1 MGEKENIMSVPRSI
15 REVVSREL
23 GIVTSDI
30 KFLVKSMSDGYAKNL
45 TKQGVS
51 QGSIFTDLP
60 TAYAALNA
68 DANEALVVM
77 PGSYTLTTEFA
88 WAKDYTHFLGNVTP
102 ITLGQRVRF
111 TSTTAALS
119 PLITF
124 AADGSVMKNVLWS
137 QDGSN
142 ATTCAINML
151 MTGDRN
157 HLKGVTLR
165 NLGAAAVAGTA
176 TRNLKITSSNGE
188 NLYEECTIG
197 ADSVDYTSGT
207 VVTIEYAGSATA
219 RDHYYRCNILSGG
232 GAAGLF
238 LLLGA
243 SSVTSF
249 TKFEDCTFYNNDLG
263 AGDPLTQGFSLN
275 AGGNG
280 SILLAGK
287 TRVYGAAALETTDS
301 GILLGE
307 NAVAAATSNTYVA
320 LTF

>member
-1 MGEKENIMSVPRSI
+1 MSVPRSI
-15 REVVSREL
+15 RETVSKEL
-23 GIVTSDI
+23 GIVVSDI

-51 QGSIFTDLP
+51 LGSIFVDLP
-60 TAYAALNA
+60 TAYASLNA
-68 DANEALVVM
+68 DANEALVTM
-77 PGSYTLTTEFA
+77 PGSYTLTQAFE
-88 WAKDYTHFLGNVTP
+88 WGKDYTHFLGNVTP
-102 ITLGQRVRF
+102 ISLGQRARF
-111 TSTTAALS
+111 GSTVAALS

-124 AADGSVMKNVLWS
+124 SADGSVMKNVMWS

-176 TRNLKITSSNGE
+176 TRNLKITSANGE

-197 ADSVDYTSGT
+197 VDSVDYTTGT
-207 VVTIEYAGSATA
+207 VVTIEYAGSNTA

-232 GAAGLF
+232 GASGLF
-238 LLLGA
+238 VLVGA
-243 SSVTSF
+243 SAITSF

-263 AGDPLTQGFSLN
+263 VGDPMTQGFDLT

-280 SILLAGK
+280 HILFAGK
-287 TRVYGAAALETTDS
+287 TRVYGCATLETTNS
-301 GILLGE
+301 GNLLGE
-307 NAVAAATSNTYVA
+307 NAIAAATSNTYVA

>member
-1 MGEKENIMSVPRSI
+1 MSVPRAI
-15 REVVSREL
+15 RETVSKSL
-23 GIVTSDI
+23 GIVASDV
-30 KFLVKSMSDGYAKNL
+30 KFLAKSMSDGYVKNL

-51 QGSIFTDLP
+51 GGNIYTDLP

-68 DANEALVVM
+68 DANEVLVAQ
-77 PGSYTLTTEFA
+77 PGSYTLTAAFE
-88 WAKDYTHFLGNVTP
+88 WGKDYTHFLGNVAG

-111 TSTTAALS
+111 GSTVAALS

-124 AADGSVMKNVLWS
+124 SADGSIMKNVLWS

-142 ATTCAINML
+142 ATTCAVNML

-157 HLKGVTLR
+157 HLQAVTLR

-188 NLYEECTIG
+188 NLYDACTIG
-197 ADSVDYTSGT
+197 ADSVDYTTGT
-207 VVTIEYAGSATA
+207 VVSIEYAGSNTA

-232 GAAGLF
+232 GASGLF
-238 LLLGA
+238 VLVGA
-243 SSVTSF
+243 SAITSF
-249 TKFEDCTFYNNDLG
+249 TKFEDCLFYNNDLG
-263 AGDPLTQGFSLN
+263 VGDPMTQGFDLT

-280 SILLAGK
+280 HILFAGK
-287 TRVYGAAALETTDS
+287 TRVYGCATLETTNS
-301 GILLGE
+301 GNILGE
-307 NAVAAATSNTYVA
+307 NAVAAATSGSYVA